1 MGIKSHRK
9 IDKNDIKRITS
20 KKKKKKSQKSL
31 ENKITD
37 LFIKFC
43 HGKKKMASDE
53 N

>member
-20 KKKKKKSQKSL
+20 QKNNKNNSQKSL

-43 HGKKKMASDE
+43 HGKK
-53 N
+53 NGI